1 MKKKYLMSSFHDFKI
16 SKYLLN
22 ALEDLNITT
31 PTPIQEQSYSV
42 IKSGRNVIGIAQT
55 GTGKTLAYSLPFLD
69 GLKYSEQ
76 KNPRVLVLVPTR
88 ELVLQVVENLK
99 DYTKYM
105 TTRVVGVYGGTNINT
120 QKLAVG
126 EGVDVLV
133 ATPGRLYDLVMH
145 RALSLKSIQK
155 LVIDEVD
162 VMLDLG
168 FRFQLTNIFELLP
181 EKRQNTMFS
190 ATMTDE
196 IKELIEAFFIAP
208 ITISIAVS
216 GTPLANIKQVAYP
229 VQNFYTKAN
238 LLLHLLKDKDQ
249 FKKVLIFVS
258 SKTNADR
265 LFNAME
271 DKFGKELGVVHSN
284 KSQNYR
290 IKSIKRFDEGT
301 NRILISTDV
310 MARGLDLDEV
320 SHVINMDTPN
330 YPENYMHRIGR
341 TGRAEKQGN
350 SLLLYTEKESVHKE
364 KIEALMGMKIEKK
377 KFPESV
383 SISNE
388 LTPDERPKAKELNI
402 HAKKDESRGA
412 SFHEKKE
419 KNLLKN
425 SGNPRKRRK
434 DLKYKKPKTRGDQN
448 KLRRKPKK
456 GDGR

>member
-1 MKKKYLMSSFHDFKI
+1 MQTFHDFNV

-22 ALEDLNITT
+22 GLEDMDITI
-31 PTPIQEQSYSV
+31 PTPIQSETYNV
-42 IKSGRNVIGIAQT
+42 IRSGRNVVGIAQT
-55 GTGKTLAYSLPFLD
+55 GTGKTLAYSLPILNE
-69 GLKYSEQ
+69 LKYSEQ
-76 KNPRVLVLVPTR
+76 KHPKVLILVPTR

-99 DYTKYM
+99 DYSKYVSL
-105 TTRVVGVYGGTNINT
+105 RILGVYGGTNINT
-120 QKLAVG
+120 QKAAVAQG
-126 EGVDVLV
+126 QDVIV

-145 RALSLKSIQK
+145 RSLSLKSIQK

-181 EKRQNTMFS
+181 DKRQNTMFS

-196 IKELIEAFFIAP
+196 IQDLIEAFFISP
-208 ITISIAVS
+208 ITVSIALS
-216 GTPLANIKQVAYP
+216 GTPLENIKQVSYP

-238 LLLHLLKDKDQ
+238 LLEHLLKDKDQ

-271 DKFGKELGVVHSN
+271 ERFGKELGVVHSN

-290 IKSIKRFDEGT
+290 IKSIKRFDEGL

-310 MARGLDLDEV
+310 MARGLDLDAI
-320 SHVINMDTPN
+320 SHVINLDTPN

-341 TGRAEKQGN
+341 TGRAEKKGN
-350 SLLLYTEKESVHKE
+350 SIILYTEKEAKDKE
-364 KIEALMGMKIEKK
+364 KIEVLMGTPIEKK

-383 SISNE
+383 SISNDLIPE
-388 LTPDERPKAKELNI
+388 ERPKAKELNI
-402 HAKKDESRGA
+402 HAKKDDTVGA
-412 SFHEKKE
+412 SFHEKSK
-419 KNLLKN
+419 KNQMTN
-425 SGNPRKRRK
+425 GGNPRLRRK
-434 DLKYKKPKTRGDQN
+434 NLKYKKPQKRGDQN
-448 KLRRKPKK
+448 LIRRKPKK